1 MDLRFKLKLAKH
13 TRTQNPKRPVSGLSQ
28 FVTILLL
35 GELQSIDGS
44 VSLTGV
50 GAVPV
55 GVDGRRGRG

>member
-1 MDLRFKLKLAKH
+1 MDKMDLRFKLKLAKH

-35 GELQSIDGS
+35 GELGQFE
-44 VSLTGV
+44 GV